1 MKNTLKALALIALT
15 SFVWWI
21 IYQDMVARKEKE
33 CSKLI
38 TDIYMLEK
46 PV

>member
-21 IYQDMVARKEKE
+21 IYQDMVEQKKKEIKNILSIE
-33 CSKLI
+33 K
-38 TDIYMLEK
+38 IYK
-46 PV
+46 RC